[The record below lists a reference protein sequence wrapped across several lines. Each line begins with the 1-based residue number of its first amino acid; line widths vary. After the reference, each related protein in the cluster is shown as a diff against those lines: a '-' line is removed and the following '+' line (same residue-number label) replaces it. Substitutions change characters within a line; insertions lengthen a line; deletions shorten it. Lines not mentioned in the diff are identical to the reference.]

1 MVKPNPSEYLL
12 FFLLSLGMLLA
23 PYDAAAAG
31 QSPAPRNVLLLT
43 SYHQGDRWNDSVVQ
57 GVLEAME
64 ALESV
69 SLHIEN
75 LDMRRHTDQDHARMT
90 TEYIRAKYKGEPQDL
105 VLVSDDAALNF
116 LLTVR
121 DDVFPNTP
129 VVFCGVNNFTPKRIQ
144 GQHNITG
151 VNEALSLEATL
162 ELAQKLFPKTTR
174 IMAVVSDAD
183 ASGRANLEEYRA
195 AAARMK
201 GRVQFEELLNMT
213 DKAAPDILSRLPKD
227 SLVLSLSTLLKSEGG
242 YVSIEDSDRI
252 YSVYAP
258 VPIFTLWSF
267 ALGNCALGGYV
278 SSGQDQ
284 GRTAGNLAIRI
295 LEGQEADQIPVV
307 MESPNVPMFDYK
319 VMKRFGIKES
329 ALPKGSVVLNRRV
342 SMWEQYW
349 VWLLGIAL
357 FCGLQTFLILAFLAS
372 GKRLRA
378 ANFALRESE
387 ERYRSVVEN
396 ISDVYYRTDVEGRLV
411 MFSPS
416 AMRLLGYGSL
426 DEMLGRK
433 AASFYADPVK
443 REQLLERLR
452 VEGSVNDYE
461 LTLRR
466 RDGSELQVATSSS
479 YYRDAAGAVLGVE
492 GIFRD
497 ITERKRAEEELSAS
511 RAILKAVLDAIPVR
525 VFWKDRD
532 LKYLGCNAPFA
543 WDAGLEKP
551 EDLVGK
557 DDYAMG
563 WRDQAELYRAD
574 DRAVIDSGTPRLLIE
589 EPQTTPSGGTI
600 FLLTSKVPLR
610 NDNGTNSGV
619 LGTYIDITE
628 RKRVEEELKKLYLR
642 QEALLA
648 AIPDILM
655 EVDANKVYRWANP
668 AGYEFFGPDVIGRD
682 ASDFFEGEQ
691 DTDSIVQPLFN
702 GNESVIYLESWQRRK
717 DGEKRLLAWWC
728 RVLKDEWGR
737 SVGALS
743 TARDITEQKWAEEEK
758 EKLQAQ
764 FLQAQKMES
773 VGRLAGGVAHDFN
786 NMLGVILGYS
796 AMALGEMPPES
807 RVREYLQEV
816 QKAAEHSAALTGQ
829 LLAFARKQTVAPK
842 ILDLNETVEGMLM
855 MLRRLIGED
864 IDLAWLPGSNLD
876 PVFIDPS
883 QVDQILSNLCVN
895 ARDAISDTG
904 KITIETG
911 SVSFD
916 EAYCADH
923 AGFPPGEFVMLAVS
937 DDGCGMAPETQA
949 NIFEPFF
956 TTKELG
962 KGTGLGL
969 ATVYGTVKQNSG
981 FLNVYSEPG
990 QGTTFKIYLP
1000 QHTATASPRPEQ
1012 EQAPA
1017 AETGGEN
1024 ILLVEDEPAILK
1036 LTTMM
1041 LERTGYAVIAAGTP
1055 GEAIRLAREHQG
1067 RIDLLITDVVMPEM
1081 NGRDLARN
1089 LMSIYPDIRRLF
1101 MSGYTANV
1109 IAHHGVLDKG
1119 VHFIQKPFS
1128 MKELTAKVLEAL
1140 ARE

>member
-1 MVKPNPSEYLL
+1 MVKPSPSEYLL
-12 FFLLSLGMLLA
+12 FFLLSLAVLFA
-23 PYDAAAAG
+23 PCDAAAAG
-31 QSPAPRNVLLLT
+31 QPPRKVLLLT
-43 SYHQGDRWNDSVVQ
+43 SYHQGDRWNDSVAQ
-57 GVLEAME
+57 GVRE
-64 ALESV
+64 ALGSLESL
-69 SLHIEN
+69 SLSIEN
-75 LDMRRHTDQDHARMT
+75 LDMRRYVDPDHTRLI
-90 TEYIRAKYKGEPQDL
+90 TEYIRAKYRGRPQDL
-105 VLVSDDAALNF
+105 ILVSDDAALNF

-121 DDVFPNTP
+121 DDVFPTIP
-129 VVFCGVNNFTPKRIQ
+129 VVFCGINNFTPKRIQ
-144 GQHNITG
+144 GYSNITG

-162 ELAQKLFPKTTR
+162 ELALKLFPRTTR
-174 IMAVVSDAD
+174 IMAMVSDAD
-183 ASGRANLEEYRA
+183 AGSRANLEEYRA
-195 AAARMK
+195 VAARIK
-201 GRVQFEELLNMT
+201 GRVQFDELLNMT
-213 DKAAPDILSRLPKD
+213 DQDAPDILGHLPKD
-227 SLVLSLSTLLKSEGG
+227 NLVLRLTTLLNPEGG
-242 YVSIEDSDRI
+242 FLSIEDGSRI
-252 YSVYAP
+252 LSAYSP
-258 VPIFTLWSF
+258 VPIFTAWSF
-267 ALGNCALGGYV
+267 DLVDCALGGYV

-284 GRTAGNLAIRI
+284 GRTAGNLAVRI
-295 LEGQEADQIPVV
+295 LEGQGADQIPVV

-319 VMKRFGIKES
+319 VMQRFGIKES
-329 ALPKGSVVLNRRV
+329 ALPQGSVVLNRQM

-357 FCGLQTFLILAFLAS
+357 FCGLQTFLILALLTR

-433 AASFYADPVK
+433 AASFCADPVK

-461 LTLRR
+461 LTLLR

-497 ITERKRAEEELSAS
+497 ITQRKRAEEELSAS

-543 WDAGLEKP
+543 RDAGFENP

-574 DRAVIDSGTPRLLIE
+574 DRAVIDSGAPRLLIE

-610 NDNGTNSGV
+610 NDKGANSGV

-628 RKRVEEELKKLYLR
+628 RKRVEEELKNLSLR

-655 EVDANKVYRWANP
+655 EVDANKVYTWANP

-682 ASDFFEGEQ
+682 ASAFFEGEQ
-691 DTDSIVQPLFN
+691 DTDSRVQPLFN

-728 RVLKDEWGR
+728 RILKDESGR

-764 FLQAQKMES
+764 LLQAQKMES

-796 AMALGEMPPES
+796 AMALGELPPQS
-807 RVREYLQEV
+807 RVRKWLQEV
-816 QKAAEHSAALTGQ
+816 QKAAERSAALTGQ

-855 MLRRLIGED
+855 MLRRLIGEN
-864 IDLAWLPGSNLD
+864 IDLAWLPGRNLD

-895 ARDAISDTG
+895 ARDAIADTG

-911 SVSFD
+911 SISFD
-916 EAYCADH
+916 EAFCADH
-923 AGFPPGEFVMLAVS
+923 AGFVPGEFVMLAVS
-937 DDGCGMAPETQA
+937 DDGCGMAPETLA

-956 TTKELG
+956 TTKEVG

-969 ATVYGTVKQNSG
+969 ATVYGIVKQNKG
-981 FLNVYSEPG
+981 FMNVYSEPS

-1000 QHTATASPRPEQ
+1000 QHAATASPRPKP

-1017 AETGGEN
+1017 AATGGET
-1024 ILLVEDEPAILK
+1024 ILLVEDEPAILE
-1036 LTTMM
+1036 LTTIM
-1041 LERTGYAVIAAGTP
+1041 LESTGYAVIAAGTP
-1055 GEAIRLAREHQG
+1055 GEAIRLGREHQG

-1089 LMSIYPDIRRLF
+1089 LMSIYPDIKRLF

-1109 IAHHGVLDKG
+1109 IAHHGVLDNG

-1128 MKELTAKVLEAL
+1128 MKELTVKVLEAL